1 MISGLSLV
9 LNVTAYGVA
18 LLIVFVSA
26 FYTYRQRL
34 TSYQLTRDFFFL
46 IYVVV
51 VGLMLSDLVR
61 ILTDDPTFLSVYP
74 LFSFGFGFV
83 EAILLLTAAVGVYL
97 RPNGSSYRLLL
108 SDVRA
113 HSAHFAMFIL
123 FVGGAIAVEAYLA
136 LFRPYTVVAAHDFA
150 GGTIEAVTYST
161 TVSIAIG
168 VLFFFFLAYPVGLL
182 IAGARRVQNPQM
194 KTAQL
199 FVGIGFG
206 VSSAVYV
213 TSELLLFSYGIDTTA
228 IAYLVLTC
236 FFAIIA
242 SNFRTAAVFAGF
254 VSAVAARDPPQKA
267 KLQQQQRQL
276 QKQNKLISRQ
286 GDSKAAGSPSPR
298 RPPGIARERVPSV
311 LREGELNLVEVDTST
326 EYEERLRELVTEFLA
341 EDRSVFIISAKGS
354 RVQSFFSAVPG
365 VKLYTM
371 SGVTR
376 YIAPSPTRSDE
387 VNIPLFDPGV
397 LLEVLGRT
405 LDAPSPTSVSSS
417 QPSAP
422 EGTDGTVVIILDSI
436 SDLIVYSGF
445 LASYKFLRE
454 VAEMT
459 SGKKATL
466 LFILFAGA
474 HDDRE
479 VMAIRSIFASQLRV
493 SPEGFRIVR

>member
-18 LLIVFVSA
+18 LLIVLVSA

-46 IYVVV
+46 IYIVV

-61 ILTDDPTFLSVYP
+61 ILTGDPTFLSVYP
-74 LFSFGFGFV
+74 LLSFGFGLV
-83 EAILLLTAAVGVYL
+83 EAMLLLTAAVGAYL
-97 RPNGSSYRLLL
+97 RPNGSSYRLVFR
-108 SDVRA
+108 DVRA
-113 HSAHFAMFIL
+113 HPALCAMFIL
-123 FVGGAIAVEAYLA
+123 FTEGTIAVEAYLA
-136 LFRPYTVVAAHDFA
+136 FFRPYTVVTAHDFA
-150 GGTIEAVTYST
+150 GGTIKAVTYST
-161 TVSIAIG
+161 TASIAIG
-168 VLFFFFLAYPVGLL
+168 VLFVFFLAYPVGLL

-199 FVGIGFG
+199 FLGIGFG

-213 TSELLLFSYGIDTTA
+213 LSELLLFSYGIDTTA

-254 VSAVAARDPPQKA
+254 VSAVAAREPPQDA
-267 KLQQQQRQL
+267 QLLVLQQQR
-276 QKQNKLISRQ
+276 KNKLVSRQ
-286 GDSKAAGSPSPR
+286 GDAEAGGSPESLR
-298 RPPGIARERVPSV
+298 HPPAVARDRVPSV
-311 LREGELNLVEVDTST
+311 LREGELNLVEVDTSI
-326 EYEERLRELVTEFLA
+326 EYEEKLLELVTESLS
-341 EDRSVFIISAKGS
+341 EDRSVFVISAKGS
-354 RVQSFFSAVPG
+354 RVQTFFSTVPG

-371 SGVTR
+371 SGGTR

-387 VNIPLFDPGV
+387 VNIPLFDPEV

-405 LDAPSPTSVSSS
+405 LDAPSVSSSS
-417 QPSAP
+417 QPSAGP
-422 EGTDGTVVIILDSI
+422 DGTVLIILDNI
-436 SDLIVYSGF
+436 SDLIVHSGF

-459 SGKKATL
+459 SGTKATL
-466 LFILFAGA
+466 LFILLAGA
-474 HDDRE
+474 HDEKE

-493 SPEGFRIVR
+493 SAEGFQTVR